1 MKLIK
6 TTKYSVLIKNQIFV
20 FYYQLFINTLVDK
33 KNIIKRLINNTF
45 LLLSTYQQSH
55 NNNHNSYI

>member
-45 LLLSTYQQSH
+45 LLLSTYQQSY
-55 NNNHNSYI
+55 NNNHKSYI